1 VQTARLL
8 RSLPWLPVLLAAS
21 PLSCTSSDREG
32 DTPSFVTVPDP
43 AGKGSRI
50 NEIAD
55 PKAKTKVPSG
65 TKVSVSG
72 AVVIAVDSYDETHN
86 GKSAGTIYVAD
97 LGSQDPYAGISLY
110 QPSFSPGNLIPGPG
124 DTLTMTG
131 TYQENQTLPVLFAPG
146 AVLVQITN
154 PSATYMFDSPLAD
167 PVDVDITDLQDYSKG
182 RRWLNMLVRVKNV
195 TVQRDATTAASG
207 RVSVGLLPETNA
219 ATNCS
224 DPFPKAPTVVNAL
237 YNVGALGIT
246 KGTVLTELV
255 GVVVFFCNLQIAP
268 RSAADIVVAK

>member
-1 VQTARLL
+1 MQPGRLL
-8 RSLPWLPVLLAAS
+8 PFFLAVAAAS
-21 PLSCTSSDREG
+21 TLSCNSGDREG

-43 AGKGSRI
+43 AGKGNRI
-50 NEIAD
+50 ADIAD
-55 PKAKTKVPSG
+55 PKSKTKVASG
-65 TKVSVSG
+65 TTVSVSG
-72 AVVIAVDSYDETHN
+72 AVVIAVDGYDETHN

-97 LGSQDPYAGISLY
+97 LGSQDPYSGTSLY

-124 DTLTMTG
+124 DTLSMTG

-146 AVLVQITN
+146 AVLVQIAN
-154 PSATYMFDSPLAD
+154 PSATYMFDSPLAA
-167 PVDVDITDLQDYSKG
+167 PVDVDIADLQDYTKG

-195 TVQRDATTAASG
+195 TLQRDATTATSG
-207 RVSVGLLPETNA
+207 RVSVGLLPETNS

-224 DPFPKAPTVVNAL
+224 DPFPKAPTMVNAL
-237 YNVGALGIT
+237 YDVGSLGIT
-246 KGTVLTELV
+246 KGTVLSSVV